1 MIVPI
6 SLVVIAVSFI
16 LAFSTLTR
24 DILSFLLNF
33 VFDFLALT
41 WMRFIIATRI
51 YSVWLSLKSDN
62 QDMRI
67 RRRKK
72 IRQWKEDARI
82 EKQKRKEERQ
92 REAEKK
98 EKKRLEMQLEEQLKK
113 PNQVLRNGNVVRS
126 RTSQMENGIEMR
138 SSAAEI
144 SHRT

>member
-6 SLVVIAVSFI
+6 SLFVIAVSFI

-24 DILSFLLNF
+24 NILSFLFNF
-33 VFDFLALT
+33 VFDFVALT
-41 WMRFIIATRI
+41 WMRFVIVTRL
-51 YSVWLSLKSDN
+51 YSIWLSLKSDN

-98 EKKRLEMQLEEQLKK
+98 EKNRLEMELEKN
-113 PNQVLRNGNVVRS
+113 NQVSRNGNVVRS
-126 RTSQMENGIEMR
+126 RTSQMEKGLV
-138 SSAAEI
+138 
-144 SHRT
+144 